1 PVVSFKETNRTN
13 VPFFSLVLLVKKRQH
28 VNELRFSGDVFRKSD
43 AKLQQFYK
51 PTKLFYIFFT
61 KKAISG

>member
-1 PVVSFKETNRTN
+1 MSH
-13 VPFFSLVLLVKKRQH
+13 FSLLYYLSKKRQH

-61 KKAISG
+61 KKAISD